1 MADPLSIAGSIA
13 GLISL
18 TDTAF
23 RLVFKYARS
32 VANAEQEVKLLADE
46 LQALAGVL
54 QSLRLL
60 ASGLEAEGHL
70 FDPTIRAHHLG
81 SLSDILNRLQER
93 AKKAHDKFE
102 NGSKTQ
108 KRLQQ
113 LKWPFSTGDTK
124 GLLENLVRHKT
135 TISLALSADSLRKLQ
150 VCLTKQEEQRQ
161 TLSSIENIVRK
172 IEINT
177 QITLNDHKKRV
188 LDFFM
193 KVSPQPNLEIS
204 VKLREPM
211 TGLWLTGSPSFTT
224 WMETPGSKLW
234 LSGIPGAGKTVLAG
248 AVIQDAI
255 ERSDSHSEVGIA
267 FFFCD
272 YKNESTWNIVN
283 ILGAIAS
290 QISQQNDDAF
300 NDLKNYYDQLHPA
313 GRLGKSPDTEDLRDK
328 ITEMSKYFK
337 QTIVIVD
344 GLDECGDDS
353 DIVSETL
360 SELANYTTNM
370 SMALFSRREVNIQGW
385 LQEDFEHIEIAAK
398 SNDVR
403 LYVAAE
409 MEKRIQNRRL
419 RISNMELKDEIMNK
433 LVDGAKGM

>member
-1 MADPLSIAGSIA
+1 MADPLSIAASIA

-18 TDTAF
+18 ADTVF

-32 VANAEQEVKLLADE
+32 AINAKQEVKLLADE
-46 LQALAGVL
+46 IQALAGVL
-54 QSLRLL
+54 QNLRLL
-60 ASGLEAEGHL
+60 ASGLEAEGHS
-70 FDPTIRAHHLG
+70 FDPTIQVHHLG
-81 SLSDILNRLQER
+81 LLGSTLNRLHQR
-93 AKKAHDKFE
+93 AEKAHEKFE
-102 NGSKTQ
+102 HGSKTQ
-108 KRLQQ
+108 QRLQQ
-113 LKWPFSTGDTK
+113 LKWPFSTDDTK
-124 GLLENLVRHKT
+124 ELLKDLVRHKT

-161 TLSSIENIVRK
+161 TLSSIENTVKR
-172 IEINT
+172 IEIHT
-177 QITLNDHKKRV
+177 QIVLNDNKKKV

-193 KVSPQPNLEIS
+193 KISPQPNLEIS
-204 VKLREPM
+204 VKLRELM

-224 WMETPGSKLW
+224 WMETAGSKLW

-255 ERSDSHSEVGIA
+255 ERCDSNPEVGVA

-272 YKNESTWNIVN
+272 YKNPTTWNIVN

-290 QISQQNDDAF
+290 QLSRQKDDAY
-300 NDLKNYYDQLHPA
+300 NSLQKYYDQLHPA
-313 GRLGKSPDTEDLRDK
+313 GRLEKSPDREELRDK
-328 ITEMSKYFK
+328 ITEMSKHFG
-337 QTIVIVD
+337 QIIIIVD
-344 GLDECGDDS
+344 GLDECGESS
-353 DIVSETL
+353 DVVAETL
-360 SELANYTTNM
+360 SELAKYTSNM
-370 SMALFSRREVNIQGW
+370 SMALFSRHEVNIQEW
-385 LQEDFEHIEIAAK
+385 LRDDFEHIEIAAK

-419 RISNMELKDEIMNK
+419 RISNMDLKDEIMNK

>member
-1 MADPLSIAGSIA
+1 MADALSVAGSIA

-18 TDTAF
+18 ADTVF

-32 VANAEQEVKLLADE
+32 AINAKQEVKLLADE
-46 LQALAGVL
+46 IQALAGVL

-60 ASGLEAEGHL
+60 AAEAEDHL
-70 FDPTIRAHHLG
+70 FDPKIRPHHLG
-81 SLSDILNRLQER
+81 LLSSTLNRLQQRVE
-93 AKKAHDKFE
+93 KAYEKFE
-102 NGSKTQ
+102 NGPKIQ
-108 KRLQQ
+108 QRLQQ
-113 LKWPFSTGDTK
+113 LKWPFSTGETK
-124 GLLENLVRHKT
+124 DLLEDLVRHKI

-150 VCLTKQEEQRQ
+150 ICLTKQEEQRK
-161 TLSSIENIVRK
+161 TLSTIENTVKR
-172 IEINT
+172 IEIHT
-177 QITLNDHKKRV
+177 QITLNDRKKVV

-255 ERSDSHSEVGIA
+255 ARSDSHPEVGVA

-272 YKNESTWNIVN
+272 YKNENTWNIVN

-290 QISQQNDDAF
+290 QISRQNDDAF
-300 NDLKNYYDQLHPA
+300 NTLKIYYDQLHPIRHFA
-313 GRLGKSPDTEDLRDK
+313 KSPDAEDLRDK
-328 ITEMSKYFK
+328 IIEMSKHFK
-337 QTIVIVD
+337 QIIVIVD
-344 GLDECGDDS
+344 GLDECGDSSDS
-353 DIVSETL
+353 VLESL
-360 SELANYTTNM
+360 SELASYTSNT
-370 SMALFSRREVNIQGW
+370 SMALFSRHEVNIQEW
-385 LQEDFEHIEIAAK
+385 LHEDFEHIEIAAK

-403 LYVAAE
+403 LYVGAE
-409 MEKRIQNRRL
+409 MEKRIQSRRL
-419 RISNMELKDEIMNK
+419 RISNMELKDEIMKK
-433 LVDGAKGM
+433 LVNGAKGM